1 MNLRS
6 WIEDKV
12 KKNRDRVFLVFEGKE
27 YTYGEFDRDV
37 NRVANALAGLGI
49 GKGDKVG
56 IMLPNIPEH
65 LHTWLGAMK
74 LGAIDV
80 PINPQFKGKL
90 LGDIIEHC
98 SLDAMVIDR
107 HIYDDVRDQL
117 QSVGRMVVYA
127 EPDVRVSSEGVF
139 SYAAL
144 VKEAGADDPP
154 SVDMEGS
161 DVATFIFT
169 SGTTGLPK
177 AAMLPHTY
185 YIHHAKKWAEM
196 MQTSQNNRFFCPLP
210 LYHVVRVTGFMTSI
224 ASEASFV
231 LGRRFSSSRFWE
243 EARETGFNVFAGHF
257 AIYDM
262 LLGMPER
269 PDDRENPVEK
279 ANAVLPR
286 CLDEVRDRF
295 GIGRCYNTFGMTEV
309 GFPCIMELDKGNPD
323 DLCGPPGDDFEV
335 KIFDDA
341 DRELPDGE
349 VGEIV
354 CRPKKPDI
362 IFKGYYRQE
371 GKTLESWRNLWFH
384 TGDLGHMKR
393 GVLVFKERRSESIR
407 RAGEFV
413 PIDHTEDVLRAHPQ
427 VKDAAISGV
436 ESEVGEQ
443 EVKASVVLIEGEKL
457 EPEELVE
464 YCRKQLPKFAVPRYI
479 EFMDELPRTPGTEKV
494 QRYKLRER
502 GTEEARDLASR

>member
-1 MNLRS
+1 MDVRT
-6 WIEDKV
+6 WMEDKV
-12 KKNRDRVFLVFEGKE
+12 RRNYDRVLLVFEGKE
-27 YTYGEFDRDV
+27 YTYGEFDRNV

-49 GKGDKVG
+49 GRGDKVG

-65 LHTWLGAMK
+65 LYSWLGAMK

-90 LGDIIEHC
+90 LEDIVSHC
-98 SLDAMVIDR
+98 ELDAMVVDQR
-107 HIYDDVRDQL
+107 IYDDVRNEL
-117 QSVGRMVVYA
+117 QSVGKMVVYS
-127 EPDVRVSSEGVF
+127 ETDLSVSGEGVF
-139 SYAAL
+139 CFSNL
-144 VKEAGADDPP
+144 VNKASAEDPP
-154 SVDMEGS
+154 AVDMKGS

-185 YIHHAKKWAEM
+185 YIHHAEKWAGM
-196 MQTSQNNRFFCPLP
+196 MQTSRKDRFFCPLP

-231 LGRRFSSSRFWE
+231 LGTRFSSSRFWD

-262 LLGMPER
+262 LLAMPER

-286 CLDEVRDRF
+286 CLDRFRERF
-295 GIGRCYNTFGMTEV
+295 GVNKCYNTFGMTEV
-309 GFPCIMELDKGNPD
+309 GFPCIVALEKGVAE
-323 DLCGPPGDDFEV
+323 DLCGPPGNDFEV
-335 KIFDDA
+335 KILDDA
-341 DRELPDGE
+341 DEELPEGE

-371 GKTLESWRNLWFH
+371 EKTLESCRNLWFH
-384 TGDLGHMKR
+384 TGDLGYMKQ
-393 GVLVFKERRSESIR
+393 GNLVFKERRSESIR

-413 PIDHTEDVLRAHPQ
+413 PIDHTEEVLRSHPQ
-427 VKDAAISGV
+427 VKDAAICGV
-436 ESEVGEQ
+436 QSEIGEQ
-443 EVKASVVLIEGEKL
+443 NVKASIVLKDGGTLK
-457 EPEELVE
+457 PEDLVAH
-464 YCRKQLPKFAVPRYI
+464 CQKHLPKFAVPRFV
-479 EFMDELPRTPGTEKV
+479 EFIDELPRTPGTEKV

-502 GTEEARDLASR
+502 GTEEAWDREKR

>member
-1 MNLRS
+1 MNLRT
-6 WIEDKV
+6 WIEEKV
-12 KKNRDRVFLVFEGKE
+12 RKNHDRTLLVFEGKE
-27 YTYGEFDRDV
+27 YTYGEFDRNV
-37 NRVANALAGLGI
+37 NRVANALSGLGI
-49 GKGDKVG
+49 GKGDRVG

-65 LHTWLGAMK
+65 LYTWLGTMK

-90 LGDIIEHC
+90 LEDIVSHC
-98 SLDAMVIDR
+98 ELNAMVIDQR
-107 HIYDDVRDQL
+107 IYDGVRGQL
-117 QSVGRMVVYA
+117 QSVGKMVVYSETDA
-127 EPDVRVSSEGVF
+127 SVSGEGISCFSSLVNAAGTEEPPG
-139 SYAAL
+139 
-144 VKEAGADDPP
+144 
-154 SVDMEGS
+154 VDMKGG
-161 DVATFIFT
+161 DVTTFIFT

-185 YIHHAKKWAEM
+185 YIHHARKWAET
-196 MQTSQNNRFFCPLP
+196 MQTTRNDRLFCPLP
-210 LYHVVRVTGFMTSI
+210 LYHVVRVTGFMTAI

-231 LGRRFSSSRFWE
+231 LGRRFSSSRFWD
-243 EARETGFNVFAGHF
+243 EAREAGFNVFAGHF

-286 CLDEVRDRF
+286 CFEAVRDRF
-295 GIGRCYNTFGMTEV
+295 GISKCYNTFGMTEV
-309 GFPCIMELDKGNPD
+309 GFPCILELDKGRPD
-323 DLCGPPGDDFEV
+323 DLCGSPRKDFEV
-335 KIFDDA
+335 KIFDDD

-354 CRPKKPDI
+354 CRPKEPDI

-371 GKTLESWRNLWFH
+371 DKTLESWRNLWFH
-384 TGDLGHMKR
+384 TGDLGYMKH

-413 PIDHTEDVLRAHPQ
+413 PIDHTEDVLRSHPD
-427 VKDAAISGV
+427 VKDAAICGV

-443 EVKASVVLIEGEKL
+443 EVKASIVAQDGRTL
-457 EPEELVE
+457 ELEELVA
-464 YCRKQLPKFAVPRYI
+464 YCQKHLPKFAVPRFV
-479 EFMDELPRTPGTEKV
+479 EFVDELPRTPGTEKV
-494 QRYKLRER
+494 QRYRLRER
-502 GTEEARDLASR
+502 GTGEARDLAER

>member
-1 MNLRS
+1 MNLRT

-12 KKNRDRVFLVFEGKE
+12 RKNHDRVLLVFEGKE
-27 YTYGEFDRDV
+27 YTYGEFDGNV
-37 NRVANALAGLGI
+37 NRVANALSGLGI
-49 GKGDKVG
+49 GMGHKVG

-90 LGDIIEHC
+90 LGDIVSHC
-98 SLDAMVIDR
+98 ELDAMVIDQR
-107 HIYDDVRDQL
+107 IYDEVRGDL
-117 QSVGRMVVYA
+117 ESVGKMIVYSETDA
-127 EPDVRVSSEGVF
+127 SGLDEGVF
-139 SYAAL
+139 CFSRLVNAAS
-144 VKEAGADDPP
+144 ADDPP
-154 SVDMEGS
+154 AVDMKGG

-185 YIHHAKKWAEM
+185 YIHHARKWADA
-196 MQTSQNNRFFCPLP
+196 MQTSRDDRVFCPLP

-224 ASEASFV
+224 ASDASFV
-231 LGRRFSSSRFWE
+231 LGRRFSSGRFWD

-269 PDDRENPVEK
+269 PDDRENPIEK

-286 CLDEVRDRF
+286 CFEVVRDRF
-295 GIGRCYNTFGMTEV
+295 GVSKCYNTFGMTEV
-309 GFPCIMELDKGNPD
+309 GFPCILQLGKGSPD

-335 KIFDDA
+335 RIFDD
-341 DRELPDGE
+341 DDKELPEGE

-354 CRPKKPDI
+354 CRPKSPDI

-371 GKTLESWRNLWFH
+371 DKTLESWRNLWFH
-384 TGDLGHMKR
+384 TGDLGYMKQ
-393 GVLVFKERRSESIR
+393 GGLVFKERRSESIR

-413 PIDHTEDVLRAHPQ
+413 PIDHTEDVLRAHPR
-427 VKDAAISGV
+427 VKDAAICGV
-436 ESEVGEQ
+436 QSEVGEQ
-443 EVKASVVLIEGEKL
+443 DVKASVVLKEGETL
-457 EPEELVE
+457 EPEDLVA
-464 YCRKQLPKFAVPRYI
+464 YCQKHLPKFAVPRFV

-502 GTEEARDLASR
+502 GTREPRDLAKR